1 MENPMINSGKEQRI
15 EAAKNKE
22 AFDVM
27 LDILYSSFNRED
39 SNFAFYNSL
48 IKRDPGHIKSNVQ
61 KLASQYIKETFTNSE
76 FNGIDALLKQKLQND
91 YDLIKRILNINNNG
105 DILNMFND
113 IDFTRMTKEK
123 FLNILKQTETPLNSI
138 SEPET

>member
-1 MENPMINSGKEQRI
+1 MINSGKERRI

-27 LDILYSSFNRED
+27 LDILYSSFMRED
-39 SNFAFYNSL
+39 CNFAFWNSL
-48 IKRDPGHIKSNVQ
+48 ITRDPGDIKSNVQ
-61 KLASQYIKETFTNSE
+61 KLASRYIKETFTNKD
-76 FNGIDALLKQKLQND
+76 FKGIDALLKQKLQND
-91 YDLIKRILNINNNG
+91 HDLMERILNINNNG

-113 IDFTRMTKEK
+113 INFTRMTKER